1 MLALNQLSLGFA
13 PSSMPMVQPTAG
25 SISAKMETVDD
36 LKSLSKKLNPILGYF
51 NPMGL
56 GEGAFFDQPG
66 GFWGKGQEATI
77 GWLRQSEIKHGRIA
91 STHPPCGF
99 ETKDVLLRHEEGC
112 RYAATLPRSA
122 LESSE
127 VCSAPKLFALILF
140 RCSSPRSVC
149 FRWLPGSV
157 GGRSLPVEH

>member
-1 MLALNQLSLGFA
+1 MREQ
-13 PSSMPMVQPTAG
+13 
-25 SISAKMETVDD
+25 
-36 LKSLSKKLNPILGYF
+36 ILGYF
-51 NPMGL
+51 NPTGL

-99 ETKDVLLRHEEGC
+99 ETKDVLFRHEEGC

-127 VCSAPKLFALILF
+127 VCSAPIFS
-140 RCSSPRSVC
+140 R
-149 FRWLPGSV
+149 
-157 GGRSLPVEH
+157 